1 MKQIIILFVFI
12 ISAVALSS
20 CGEEESSENI
30 AGEVTYSSNCKSFNK
45 NTNEISNDESCVE
58 FTFNESEMTVELV
71 HINAGFNC
79 CPGNI
84 FVDINQTGDSIIINE
99 HSTESLCDCNCLYDV
114 NILLENIKAKTYQVV
129 FIEPMV
135 SDDEALS
142 FTMDLTQH
150 SNGSYCVSRT
160 DYPWGI

>member
-1 MKQIIILFVFI
+1 MKHIIFLVAFI
-12 ISAVALSS
+12 FSAVALSS
-20 CGEEESSENI
+20 CGEEESSETI
-30 AGEVTYSSNCKSFNK
+30 SGEVTYSSNCKSFNK
-45 NTNEISNDESCVE
+45 HTNETSNDESCVE
-58 FTFNESEMTVELV
+58 FTFNENEMSVELV

-79 CPGNI
+79 CPGDI
-84 FVDINQTGDSIIINE
+84 FVEISQTGDSIIISE

-114 NILLENIKAKTYQVV
+114 NIKLENIKAETYQVV

-135 SDDEALS
+135 PDDESIS
-142 FTMDLTQH
+142 FTMDLSQH